1 MFPIP
6 QPTAGEFDSQSMFD
20 LQYPQD
26 FTDTRLDNYA
36 GYMNI
41 SKRSSVDVC
50 GAGEFDASIALNYL
64 CPPTPYEYV
73 ETPTQVHLHAPVPVS
88 IPYPS
93 LHITNSSR
101 QHSSPCVEQGS
112 EGTNNYHTYP
122 QTLSQ
127 STGSTSNTNVLDYYT
142 NAPQFL
148 FPTPSELLTDL
159 SAASAPIS
167 TVPPPS
173 LAHPTQ
179 HAHSQSSEH
188 SIEAPASVAPAA
200 NKAESQR
207 KARQRAIAEEIG
219 FIPTD
224 P

>member
-1 MFPIP
+1 MFPTP
-6 QPTAGEFDSQSMFD
+6 QPTAGDLDSQTMFD
-20 LQYPQD
+20 PQYAQG
-26 FTDTRLDNYA
+26 FTDTRLDHYVD
-36 GYMNI
+36 YMSI
-41 SKRSSVDVC
+41 SRRSSVDVC
-50 GAGEFDASIALNYL
+50 GAGELDPSIALNYL
-64 CPPTPYEYV
+64 YQPTPYDYV
-73 ETPTQVHLHAPVPVS
+73 ETQAQEHLHAPVPVS
-88 IPYPS
+88 IPYRS
-93 LHITNSSR
+93 THITNSSP

-112 EGTNNYHTYP
+112 EGTNNHHTYH

-127 STGSTSNTNVLDYYT
+127 STGSTSNTNVHDYYT
-142 NAPQFL
+142 NAPQSL

-167 TVPPPS
+167 TVLPPS

-179 HAHSQSSEH
+179 RAHSQSSEH
-188 SIEAPASVAPAA
+188 SIEAPTSVAPAA